1 MKNPSK
7 MRSSHDEIRISD
19 LSLWIGMYRRENI
32 PTRADARNTSK
43 RKIGTKQVYLLNIH
57 NLFPL
62 PLTTLTGD

>member
-19 LSLWIGMYRRENI
+19 LSLWIGMDRRENI
-32 PTRADARNTSK
+32 PTRADARNTSQL
-43 RKIGTKQVYLLNIH
+43 KIGTKPVYPLNIH

-62 PLTTLTGD
+62 PTLTGD